1 MVKHIQRESCD
12 IFSKPILGFLFKN
25 KKFLF
30 ALRIAVAALF
40 FYAIYYGFMHPGKEN
55 IFTGAVFWG
64 VFWSLFMVVTL
75 PTFGRIFCGVC
86 PHGFLGKYIT
96 RFGLKKSMPKW
107 MQNRY
112 IGIVLLVI
120 GWWAVYYTFD
130 GFWKSPFNTAFM
142 FGVLTLL
149 AFLLYYLYKDMSYC
163 KFICPIGTLTRAY
176 DKLSF
181 TKLETYKSACSE
193 CKSFEC
199 AAACPYNLKPFTF
212 EKKNQTEDCTLCMEC
227 AHACEAVKFKFTKP
241 AQQLSSKLKI
251 LGAEVWT
258 YILILASIPVSMGFA
273 HGLNRTNIANDLI
286 WNKTATAL
294 GLSEYAGGFAFLYA
308 LIFTVFFATL
318 GLYIASKILQKEYKS
333 IFTTLGV
340 AFVPLFIFAS
350 LGHTLEMFFYRTYE
364 SIIEGFAQGF
374 GTSVDVSPL
383 AKRGDAWLHYFG
395 LLKWVGVIW
404 AFLLLY
410 KRFKLVDATKY
421 KKLFAYFFASFAIL
435 FYIGLNL
442 YTGYV
447 FAKYGAQ
454 KGGHSHG
461 AHGGAEMFQSVD
473 KEKAQI
479 LQEGK
484 DRFSGIVCGMDLA
497 QFYKT
502 NHSAVLEGKVR
513 QYCSIHCLAED
524 LKLKRLPLRGMK
536 VVDVASLQFID
547 VKDAFYVVGSSK
559 GATMSTTSKYAF
571 AKKEDA
577 TDFTKKYGGTIMDFE
592 DALSVALKDF
602 AKPVFG
608 KKSASIDNDADFYFS
623 LENPDQK
630 KSGRSGHSHGGGRP
644 AQGVPKQE
652 VWLAY
657 AQLIDKKSYLV
668 KDLKLIA
675 YDYSGKKTPLKL
687 LQFEV
692 PTNGYYYIY
701 ALKEDAHKTVVAKLE
716 YLRGKHG
723 TDDKYDA
730 KFKDEI
736 INKALPIDL
745 VRIKS
750 STEDSFYHKHQM
762 GDTLEFQAL
771 FEDKP
776 LANAKIKIQTSS
788 GWTKTVTTDAQGTA
802 KFTIIRDYFPKWS
815 KFDKRFKQ
823 EILLTLTHE
832 KGDKEYVLTYPLH
845 FYPNDRDYLSYAY
858 GLGIVLIVMFIS
870 GLIVYRYRQNRI
882 KPFKEVDFDA

>member
-1 MVKHIQRESCD
+1 MVKHIQRESSD

-30 ALRIAVAALF
+30 ALRIAVTVLF
-40 FYAIYYGFMHPGKEN
+40 FYAIYYGFVHPGKEN
-55 IFTGAVFWG
+55 IFTSAVFWG

-75 PTFGRIFCGVC
+75 PTFGRIFCGIC

-96 RFGLKKSMPKW
+96 RIGLKKSMPKW

-112 IGIVLLVI
+112 IGILLLVV

-130 GFWKSPFNTAFM
+130 GFWKSPINTAAM
-142 FGVLTLL
+142 FGGLTLL

-199 AAACPYNLKPFTF
+199 ADACPYGLKPFTF
-212 EKKNQTEDCTLCMEC
+212 EKKNQTDDCTLCMEC

-241 AQQLSSKLKI
+241 AQQLNAKLKI

-273 HGLNRTNIANDLI
+273 HGLNRTNIADDLL

-294 GLSEYAGGFAFLYA
+294 GHSEYAGGFAFAYA
-308 LIFTVFFATL
+308 LVFTIFFAVF
-318 GLYIASKILQKEYKS
+318 GLYIASKIINKEFKS
-333 IFTTLGV
+333 VFTTLGV

-350 LGHTLEMFFYRTYE
+350 LGHTLEMFFYKTYE

-374 GTSVDVSPL
+374 GLSIDASPL

-404 AFLLLY
+404 AFVLLY
-410 KRFKLVDATKY
+410 KRMKLIDASKY
-421 KKLFAYFFASFAIL
+421 KKMVAYFFASFVIL
-435 FYIGLNL
+435 FYIGLNV

-447 FAKYGAQ
+447 FSKYGAQ
-454 KGGHSHG
+454 QRGGHAHG
-461 AHGGAEMFQSVD
+461 AHGGEMFQSVAKD
-473 KEKAQI
+473 KAQI
-479 LQEGK
+479 VQEGK
-484 DRFSGIVCGMDLA
+484 DRFSGIVCGMHLP
-497 QFYKT
+497 QYYKT
-502 NHSAVLEGKVR
+502 NHSAVLEGKTR

-524 LKLKRLPLRGMK
+524 LELKRLPLTNIK
-536 VVDVASLQFID
+536 VVDIESLRFID
-547 VKDAFYVVGSSK
+547 ANDAFYVVGSNKS
-559 GATMSTTSKYAF
+559 ATMSTTSKYAF

-577 TDFTKKYGGTIMDFE
+577 ANFAKKYGGAIMDFKG
-592 DALSVALKDF
+592 ALAVALKDF
-602 AKPVFG
+602 AKPVFS
-608 KKSASIDNDADFYFS
+608 KKSAPTHSDVDFYFS
-623 LENPDQK
+623 LENPNQK
-630 KSGRSGHSHGGGRP
+630 KSTRSGHAHGGGRP
-644 AQGVPKQE
+644 SNEVPKQE
-652 VWLAY
+652 LWLAY
-657 AQLIDKKSYLV
+657 GELLSKKGYQAQ
-668 KDLKLIA
+668 DLKLVA
-675 YDYSGKKTPLKL
+675 YDYSGKKTTLERLK
-687 LQFEV
+687 FEV
-692 PTNGYYYIY
+692 PTNGYYYLY
-701 ALKEDAHKTVVAKLE
+701 ALKDNPQKIQVAKLE

-723 TDDKYDA
+723 TDDKYDP
-730 KFKDEI
+730 KFKYET
-736 INKALPIDL
+736 INKGLPIDL
-745 VRIKS
+745 VRIKNGA
-750 STEDSFYHKHQM
+750 EDSFYHKHQM

-776 LANAKIKIQTSS
+776 LANAKLKIQTSS
-788 GWTKTVTTDAQGTA
+788 GWIKEVATDEKGRAD
-802 KFTIIRDYFPKWS
+802 FTIIRDYFPNWNT
-815 KFDKRFKQ
+815 FDKRFKQ

-832 KGDKEYVLTYPLH
+832 KAGKKYVLTYPLN
-845 FYPNDRDYLSYAY
+845 FYPNESDYRSYAY
-858 GLGIVLIVMFIS
+858 GLSIILIVMFVS
-870 GLIVYRYRQNRI
+870 GLIIYRYRKNRR